1 MTSAAT
7 WHIATVA
14 AVDPLT
20 PNARRITFDVPTW
33 PGNDGGQHVDVRLTA
48 EDGYQASRSYSLA
61 SVGGGT
67 RIELAVDRVGD
78 GEVSPYLVDELRA
91 GDQLEIQG
99 PLGGWFVWR
108 PDSDPR
114 PVQLIAGG
122 SGVVPCFGMLRAHA
136 AAKSTTPMH
145 LLYGLRT
152 PEDLFFADELQN
164 IPTQD
169 PSASI
174 HLVFSRRTPENWP
187 DAPGRL
193 SLRTLAENTIR
204 PEARPR
210 LFVCGSTPFVE
221 TVLTWLIDLGHPA
234 KDIRAE
240 RFGGT

>member
-1 MTSAAT
+1 MTSGAT

-14 AVDPLT
+14 AVDQLT

-61 SVGGGT
+61 SVGDSM
-67 RIELAVDRVGD
+67 RIELAIDRVAD
-78 GEVSPYLVDELRA
+78 GEVSPYLVDDLRT

-99 PLGGWFVWR
+99 PLGGWFVWK
-108 PDSDPR
+108 PSSDPR

-122 SGVVPCFGMLRAHA
+122 SGVVPCIGMLRAHA
-136 AAKSTTPMH
+136 AAASTTPMH

-152 PEDLFFADELQN
+152 PEDLFFADELESIPSQN
-164 IPTQD
+164 
-169 PSASI
+169 PSAAI
-174 HLVFSRRTPENWP
+174 RLVFSRRTPENWP
-187 DAPGRL
+187 DAPGRI
-193 SLRTLAENTIR
+193 SLKTLAENTIR
-204 PEARPR
+204 PEERPR
-210 LFVCGSTPFVE
+210 LFVCGSTGFVE
-221 TVLTWLIDLGHPA
+221 TVLTWLISLGHPA